1 VKRQIARL
9 AGTFLVAASAL
20 VAQAPEP
27 NVTGV
32 VKSVGG
38 LPIAGMEVRI
48 EGTQHSTRTDTRG
61 GFAFTGVSN
70 GAQEVVTRGIGY
82 LPARLSIRVPEKGL
96 GLEMTALPAPPVLDT
111 VKVREK
117 LHVLSGVVVDDRNQP
132 LPGASI
138 EVITGDRKSLTT
150 GDDGWFTLTAVKEG
164 VLVFR
169 TKKEGF
175 FMTNTTVRMND
186 WRGIVVHMEP
196 LPSKMSETAA
206 ADASGTSN
214 NSAAAW
220 HDTGMRLSMRGS
232 RAVILSEDEL
242 APFADMPLANAIS
255 MTKAGA
261 MLSIELERM
270 KGMICVLIDGRRP
283 VGSTS
288 LESWR
293 AGEVEMV
300 ELYPPGTE
308 SSNTARRYL
317 RNAGCQARVEAGR
330 TKGPF
335 YAVLWMK

>member
-1 VKRQIARL
+1 VKQLIARIAATAFL
-9 AGTFLVAASAL
+9 ATRAL
-20 VAQAPEP
+20 AAQAPDP

-32 VKSVGG
+32 VRSVGG

-48 EGTQHSTRTDTRG
+48 EGSQHSTRTDTRG

-70 GAQEVVTRGIGY
+70 GAQEVVARGIGY
-82 LPARLSIRVPEKGL
+82 LPSRLSIRVPEKAL
-96 GLEMTALPAPPVLDT
+96 ALELTVLPAPPVLDT
-111 VKVREK
+111 VKVKER
-117 LHVLSGVVVDDRNQP
+117 LHVLSGVVVDDRSQP
-132 LPGASI
+132 VPGATI
-138 EVITGDRKSLTT
+138 EVITGDRRSLTT
-150 GDDGWFTLTAVKEG
+150 GEDGWFTLTAVKEG

-175 FMTNTTVRMND
+175 YMTNTSVRMND
-186 WRGIVVHMEP
+186 WRGIVVRMEP
-196 LPSKMSETAA
+196 LGSKMSETAI

-214 NSAAAW
+214 NAAAAW
-220 HDTGMRLSMRGS
+220 QDTGMRLSMRGS
-232 RAVILSEDEL
+232 RAVVLSEEEL
-242 APFADMPLANAIS
+242 APFADLPLAKAIS

-270 KGMICVLIDGRRP
+270 KGMICVLLDGRRA

-293 AGEVEMV
+293 ASEVEMV

-308 SSNTARRYL
+308 SSNTVRRYL

>member
-1 VKRQIARL
+1 VKQLIARI
-9 AGTFLVAASAL
+9 AAVAFFATRAL
-20 VAQAPEP
+20 DAQAPDP

-32 VKSVGG
+32 VRSVGG

-48 EGTQHSTRTDTRG
+48 EGSQHSTRTDTRG

-70 GAQEVVTRGIGY
+70 GAQEVVARGIGY
-82 LPARLSIRVPEKGL
+82 LPSRLSIRVPEKAL
-96 GLEMTALPAPPVLDT
+96 ALELTVLPAPPVLDT
-111 VKVREK
+111 VKVKER
-117 LHVLSGVVVDDRNQP
+117 LHVLSGVVVDDRSQP
-132 LPGASI
+132 VPGATI
-138 EVITGDRKSLTT
+138 EVITGDRRSLTT
-150 GDDGWFTLTAVKEG
+150 GEDGWFTLTAVKEG

-175 FMTNTTVRMND
+175 YMTNTSVRMND
-186 WRGIVVHMEP
+186 WRGIVVRMEP
-196 LPSKMSETAA
+196 LGSKMSETAI

-214 NSAAAW
+214 NAAAAW
-220 HDTGMRLSMRGS
+220 QDTGMRLSMRGS
-232 RAVILSEDEL
+232 RAVVLSEEEL
-242 APFADMPLANAIS
+242 APFADLPLAKAIS

-261 MLSIELERM
+261 MLSIELERL
-270 KGMICVLIDGRRP
+270 KGMICVLLDGRRA

-293 AGEVEMV
+293 ASEVEMV

-308 SSNTARRYL
+308 SSNTVRRYL

>member
-1 VKRQIARL
+1 VAR
-9 AGTFLVAASAL
+9 
-20 VAQAPEP
+20 
-27 NVTGV
+27 GV
-32 VKSVGG
+32 
-38 LPIAGMEVRI
+38 
-48 EGTQHSTRTDTRG
+48 
-61 GFAFTGVSN
+61 
-70 GAQEVVTRGIGY
+70 GY
-82 LPARLSIRVPEKGL
+82 LPSRLSVRVPERGL
-96 GLEMTALPAPPVLDT
+96 GLELTVLPAPPVLDT

-132 LPGASI
+132 VPGAAI
-138 EVITGDRKSLTT
+138 EVITGDRKTLTT
-150 GDDGWFTLTAVKEG
+150 GDDGWFTLTSVKEG

-196 LPSKMSETAA
+196 LPSKMGETAA

-214 NSAAAW
+214 NAAAAW
-220 HDTGMRLSMRGS
+220 HDTAMRLSMRGS
-232 RAVILSEDEL
+232 RAVILSEEEL
-242 APFADMPLANAIS
+242 APFADLPLAQAIS
-255 MTKAGA
+255 QTKAGGLLA
-261 MLSIELERM
+261 IELERM
-270 KGMICVLIDGRRP
+270 KGMICVVLDGRRP